1 MIKNYKIQQRLG
13 IGSYG
18 TVYQVIDI
26 NTNKKYVIKQISL
39 NDLSPEEISNVK
51 LEAKIL
57 SSINSKYVVKYY
69 DSFQENNNL
78 DIVMEYCDGGDLGK
92 YINSKKEKNEKISE
106 DLIWLFFIK
115 MTLGLAAIH
124 KLKILHRDLKAL
136 NIFLSEKS
144 EVKIGDLGVAKI
156 LNNSGSFAKTLVG
169 TPYYLSPEL
178 CGDKPYN
185 NKSDVWA
192 LGCILYE
199 LCTFKHAFTA
209 KSQAGLI
216 LKILKEN
223 PEPIGNDYS
232 SDLQNLI
239 DKIFDKNMEKRPSC
253 FEILTSDIIMNKA
266 KNYGLLEEIE
276 KIYPEYP
283 GFNYI
288 AINGNN
294 TKKILIYNKN
304 RQKEN
309 LQNNNLYINN
319 NSKGFININSDSK
332 SKNSIYINK
341 NKKIYKKRYNSIS
354 TESKI
359 NNSSHKKEFPNNGQ
373 LNIKNKIFSNLTPS
387 NNNIKISNTSNTS
400 NKTKSIS
407 NKLFIKKFLNKSQD
421 KDNNGR
427 YTNTDR
433 KNIILI
439 KKNNFKNII
448 KSSKSSNKIFIDPNN
463 NIGNPLLTK
472 ETSSKI
478 SNKSIEK
485 KIIFKQNINT
495 KLNGRNYIILNNNII
510 QNKII
515 NNNEENLDNNIIQ
528 NKIINNNEKNKNR
541 QDIKTE
547 KFINKDN
554 INETQSKDQNIK
566 NNEKK
571 QQINISSSIENFEK
585 ELKKYYKFSSD
596 QNYIKDNNKING
608 IDISNKKNFNDNFTK
623 LNTFD
628 ILNGEEE
635 FNDKKINNI
644 MEFVKDLNLY
654 IPHHKFKK

>member
-1 MIKNYKIQQRLG
+1 M
-13 IGSYG
+13 
-18 TVYQVIDI
+18 
-26 NTNKKYVIKQISL
+26 
-39 NDLSPEEISNVK
+39 
-51 LEAKIL
+51 
-57 SSINSKYVVKYY
+57 
-69 DSFQENNNL
+69 
-78 DIVMEYCDGGDLGK
+78 
-92 YINSKKEKNEKISE
+92 
-106 DLIWLFFIK
+106 
-115 MTLGLAAIH
+115 
-124 KLKILHRDLKAL
+124 
-136 NIFLSEKS
+136 
-144 EVKIGDLGVAKI
+144 
-156 LNNSGSFAKTLVG
+156 
-169 TPYYLSPEL
+169 
-178 CGDKPYN
+178 
-185 NKSDVWA
+185 
-192 LGCILYE
+192 
-199 LCTFKHAFTA
+199 
-209 KSQAGLI
+209 
-216 LKILKEN
+216 
-223 PEPIGNDYS
+223 
-232 SDLQNLI
+232 
-239 DKIFDKNMEKRPSC
+239 
-253 FEILTSDIIMNKA
+253 
-266 KNYGLLEEIE
+266 
-276 KIYPEYP
+276 
-283 GFNYI
+283 
-288 AINGNN
+288 
-294 TKKILIYNKN
+294 
-304 RQKEN
+304 
-309 LQNNNLYINN
+309 
-319 NSKGFININSDSK
+319 
-332 SKNSIYINK
+332 
-341 NKKIYKKRYNSIS
+341 
-354 TESKI
+354 
-359 NNSSHKKEFPNNGQ
+359 
-373 LNIKNKIFSNLTPS
+373 
-387 NNNIKISNTSNTS
+387 
-400 NKTKSIS
+400 
-407 NKLFIKKFLNKSQD
+407 NKSQD
-421 KDNNGR
+421 KDNNER

-547 KFINKDN
+547 KFIN
-554 INETQSKDQNIK
+554 INETQSKAQNIK
-566 NNEKK
+566 IIENK